1 MTLEAAEKNAK
12 GEGLEYWDR
21 FMFLPVVVFKH
32 YVYSGFVEE
41 IFGYVESIVFA
52 GESFTVAKLKEPRK
66 HELTSI
72 VGTLPTIQP
81 GETIRCLG
89 EWKHHAQYGRQFEVK
104 EFESREPSD
113 LVGIQKYLES
123 GLIKGIGPAYAE
135 RIIKHF
141 GINTLKVIDANPGRL
156 AEVEGIGPKRL
167 EMIESCWQQQKAIR
181 EVMIFLQSYGVTPA
195 YAQKIY
201 KEYGDQ
207 SVEKVKQDPFALA
220 RDIGGIGFK
229 IADQIAQKIGI
240 PLSSATRV
248 KAGIEHMLWELSNEG
263 HTCYPEKE
271 LAIQTAEMLQLSEE
285 LVLQNIQS
293 SVEEGALIRER
304 GLIWNKPFYHA
315 ETGISK
321 ELQRLKQGLCN
332 LRSVQVEKALDWV
345 EEKLKI
351 KFAPEQKTAI
361 SLSIQDKIHIITG
374 GPGTGK
380 STITR
385 AILRISEKLTDQILM
400 GAPTGRAAKRMTEI
414 TGKKASTI
422 HSLLEMDFQNGG
434 FKRNRENPF
443 KCDILIIDE
452 ASMIDTLLFYHLLK
466 AIPTSARVILIG
478 DIDQLPSVGAGNV
491 LKDLISSETLGVTRL
506 TQIYRQAAHSK
517 IVTNA
522 HLINRGEFPEM
533 MGGSDFKFIE
543 LESQEEI
550 LEKIVELIST
560 KVPEHYRMNRF
571 NDIQVLAPM
580 KRGMIGTE
588 NLNVVLQRVLNPS
601 QTPLSRM
608 GRTFHIGDKVMQIRN
623 DYEKLIFNGD
633 VGRIIA
639 IDLSSQILT
648 VGFEDKRVD
657 YSFSEIDDLV
667 LAYAVSIHKY
677 QGSECPCVI
686 IPIHM
691 SHFKMLHRNL
701 LYTGITRGKKLVILL
716 GTKQAVGMAVRN
728 DEVKNRYTGLKETL
742 QGL

>member
-1 MTLEAAEKNAK
+1 
-12 GEGLEYWDR
+12 
-21 FMFLPVVVFKH
+21 
-32 YVYSGFVEE
+32 VEE
-41 IFGYVESIVFA
+41 IFGYVETVIFA
-52 GESFTVAKLKEPRK
+52 GESFTVARLKEPRK
-66 HELTSI
+66 MELTCI
-72 VGTLPTIQP
+72 VGALPTLQP

-135 RIIKHF
+135 RIVNHF
-141 GINTLKVIDANPGRL
+141 GLDTLKVIDSNPGRL
-156 AEVEGIGPKRL
+156 TEVEGIGPKRI
-167 EMIESCWQQQKAIR
+167 EMIEACWHQQKAIR

-201 KEYGDQ
+201 KNYGDQ
-207 SVEKVKQDPFALA
+207 SVEKVKEDPFALA

-240 PLSSATRV
+240 PASSATRV
-248 KAGIEHMLWELSNEG
+248 RAGIEHMLWELSNEG

-271 LAIQTAEMLQLSEE
+271 LASASAQMLQLSEE
-285 LVLQNIQS
+285 LVEHNIET
-293 SVEEGALIRER
+293 SVQEGVIIRER

-315 ETGISK
+315 ETGIAK
-321 ELQRLKQGLCN
+321 ELNRLKQAEST
-332 LRSVQVEKALDWV
+332 LRQVQVDKALEWV
-345 EEKLKI
+345 EEKLKL

-361 SLSIQDKIHIITG
+361 SQSIQEKVHIITG

-400 GAPTGRAAKRMTEI
+400 AAPTGRAAKRMTEI

-434 FKRNRENPF
+434 FKKNKENPL
-443 KCDILIIDE
+443 KCDLLIIDE
-452 ASMIDTLLFYHLLK
+452 ASMIDTLLFYHLMK
-466 AIPTSARVILIG
+466 AIPSTARVILIG

-491 LKDLISSETLGVTRL
+491 LKDLIASETLGVTRL
-506 TQIYRQAAHSK
+506 TQIYRQAANSK

-522 HLINRGEFPEM
+522 HLINKGEFPEI

-543 LESQEEI
+543 HESQEAI
-550 LEKIVELIST
+550 LAEIVELITSKIPANT
-560 KVPEHYRMNRF
+560 NLNRF

-588 NLNVVLQRVLNPS
+588 NLNVVLQKVMNPS
-601 QTPLSRM
+601 ATPLSRM

-623 DYEKLIFNGD
+623 DYEKLVFNGD
-633 VGRIIA
+633 VGRILA
-639 IDLSSQILT
+639 IDLSAQTLT
-648 VGFEDKRVD
+648 VSFEDKRVD
-657 YSFSEIDDLV
+657 YGFSEIDDLV

-686 IPIHM
+686 IPVHM

-701 LYTGITRGKKLVILL
+701 LYTGITRGKKLVILV
-716 GTKQAVGMAVRN
+716 GTKQAIGMAVRN

-742 QGL
+742 IGL